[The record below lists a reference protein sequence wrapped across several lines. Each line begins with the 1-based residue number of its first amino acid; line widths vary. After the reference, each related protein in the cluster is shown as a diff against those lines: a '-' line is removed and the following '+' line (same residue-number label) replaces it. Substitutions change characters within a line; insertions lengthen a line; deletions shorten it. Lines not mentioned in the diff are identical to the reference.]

1 MSNTID
7 FAALVQKAG
16 DAAAKTNYEP
26 LPEGDYEFKVLEAS
40 ATTASTGKLMFKLTN
55 EVQGG
60 PHASRR
66 VWDQWVVTPDNETAM
81 NIFFAKGA
89 ALGLSKDYWMSNP
102 SPAQV
107 EQALAGRT
115 FRGKVA
121 VRTYQGKTTNEIKNY
136 YPSATAASAAPAAPA
151 AAPAPAAAAPAPA
164 PAPAPAAAP
173 APAPASPV
181 AGSEDAPF

>member
-1 MSNTID
+1 MTTVN
-7 FAALVQKAG
+7 FAELVQKAG

-26 LPEGDYEFKVLEAS
+26 LPEGDYEFKVVEAQ

-60 PHASRR
+60 PHDKRR
-66 VWDQWVVTPDNETAM
+66 VWDQWVVSPDNETAM

-89 ALGLSKDYWMSNP
+89 AMGLGKEYWMANP
-102 SPAQV
+102 SAAQV
-107 EQALAGRT
+107 EQALVGRA

-121 VRTYQGKTTNEIKNY
+121 VRTYQGKASNEIKNY
-136 YPSATAASAAPAAPA
+136 YASSSASIAPSAAPV
-151 AAPAPAAAAPAPA
+151 AAAPAPA

-181 AGSEDAPF
+181 TTSDAPF

>member
-1 MSNTID
+1 MTTVN
-7 FAALVQKAG
+7 FAELVQKAG

-26 LPEGDYEFKVLEAS
+26 LPEGDYEFKVVEAQ

-60 PHASRR
+60 PHDKRR
-66 VWDQWVVTPDNETAM
+66 VWDQWVVSPDNETAM

-89 ALGLSKDYWMSNP
+89 SMGLGKEYWMANP
-102 SPAQV
+102 SAAQV
-107 EQALAGRT
+107 EQALVGRA

-121 VRTYQGKTTNEIKNY
+121 IRSYQGKASNEIKNY
-136 YPSATAASAAPAAPA
+136 YNSSSALIASSAAPV
-151 AAPAPAAAAPAPA
+151 AAAPAPA

-173 APAPASPV
+173 APASPV
-181 AGSEDAPF
+181 ATVDAPF

>member
-1 MSNTID
+1 MTTVN
-7 FAALVQKAG
+7 FAQLVQKAG

-26 LPEGDYEFKVLEAS
+26 LPEGDYEFKVVEAQ

-60 PHASRR
+60 PHDKRR
-66 VWDQWVVTPDNETAM
+66 VWDQWVVSPDNETAI
-81 NIFFAKGA
+81 NIFFGKA
-89 ALGLSKDYWMSNP
+89 AAIGLSKEYWMADP

-107 EQALAGRT
+107 EQALIGRP

-121 VRTYQGKTTNEIKNY
+121 IRSYQGKESNEIKTYFSSNAS
-136 YPSATAASAAPAAPA
+136 PASAGAFAVT
-151 AAPAPAAAAPAPA
+151 A

-173 APAPASPV
+173 APAPAPAPASPV
-181 AGSEDAPF
+181 TATETTPF

>member
-1 MSNTID
+1 MSNTVD

-26 LPEGDYEFKVLEAS
+26 LPEGDYEFKVLEAN

-60 PHASRR
+60 PHSSRR

-81 NIFFAKGA
+81 NIFFAKGS
-89 ALGLSKDYWMSNP
+89 ALGLSKEYWMANP

-107 EQALAGRT
+107 EQALVGRT

-121 VRTYQGKTTNEIKNY
+121 IRTYQGKPSNEIKSY
-136 YPSATAASAAPAAPA
+136 YPSTSAPAAATTAAAAAPAPAP
-151 AAPAPAAAAPAPA
+151 APAPAAAAPAPA
-164 PAPAPAAAP
+164 PAPA
-173 APAPASPV
+173 SPV
-181 AGSEDAPF
+181 SASEDAPF

>member
-1 MSNTID
+1 MTTVN
-7 FAALVQKAG
+7 FAELVQKAG

-26 LPEGDYEFKVLEAS
+26 LPEGDYEFKVIDAQ

-55 EVQGG
+55 EIQGG

-66 VWDQWVVTPDNETAM
+66 VWDQWVVSPDNETAM

-89 ALGLSKDYWMSNP
+89 AIGLSKEYWLANP
-102 SPAQV
+102 TPAQI
-107 EQALAGRT
+107 EQALIGRT

-121 VRTYQGKTTNEIKNY
+121 IRTYQGKPSNEIKNY
-136 YPSATAASAAPAAPA
+136 YASSTASVASAAPAAA
-151 AAPAPAAAAPAPA
+151 AAPA

-181 AGSEDAPF
+181 AGSESAPF